1 MRHVCLMIIV
11 FCFGFVGYCQENY
24 YVVKKG
30 DNPIKIAKKFN
41 IKLEDFMSWNNLDNS
56 SFIDVGDTLWIN
68 DPQTIK
74 TESQDS
80 TMHKQGSEEQIGE
93 NKDITLDKGV
103 EQQKESINEAGK
115 NSDVTADSG
124 NSEQKINRLGNRKK
138 TNTKEDKKNKELE
151 DERAKNVIASWIWL
165 LLGMLMGIVLGFLL
179 VYLLYVKKLKV
190 KLEHKDNELS
200 RVNYSFTSEKTN
212 SGSELSRLR
221 SKIQSLDR
229 EKQRLFEENVSLGEE
244 IDRLKAAQSHENEN
258 RIEQTVSAFTNQT
271 STKTQGS
278 QSVLYADAIIDGY
291 FVRISEV
298 PNEDSVFVLH
308 LNGENS
314 ANFGIYSPAHPRI
327 IANPSFLE
335 GCEKQILG
343 NTMQLDVIEG
353 RAQRDASN
361 GKWKVIEKLNVIIK

>member
-1 MRHVCLMIIV
+1 M
-11 FCFGFVGYCQENY
+11 
-24 YVVKKG
+24 
-30 DNPIKIAKKFN
+30 
-41 IKLEDFMSWNNLDNS
+41 
-56 SFIDVGDTLWIN
+56 
-68 DPQTIK
+68 
-74 TESQDS
+74 
-80 TMHKQGSEEQIGE
+80 
-93 NKDITLDKGV
+93 
-103 EQQKESINEAGK
+103 
-115 NSDVTADSG
+115 
-124 NSEQKINRLGNRKK
+124 
-138 TNTKEDKKNKELE
+138 
-151 DERAKNVIASWIWL
+151 
-165 LLGMLMGIVLGFLL
+165 
-179 VYLLYVKKLKV
+179 KKLKDNYRCLEIELGQV
-190 KLEHKDNELS
+190 KFDLD
-200 RVNYSFTSEKTN
+200 SEKT
-212 SGSELSRLR
+212 STGSELLRLR

-258 RIEQTVSAFTNQT
+258 RIEQTVSAFTDQT
-271 STKTQGS
+271 SIQTQSS
-278 QSVLYADAIIDGY
+278 QSALYADAIIDGY